1 MAKSFFLKEGTPILV
16 SIRKLDGSLEVKS
29 RRTKR
34 DVLYFQADLVFSPD
48 SQLSCYTEKDLAKQ
62 GFFGFILPKNKTG
75 YTTLMC
81 HESFFK

>member
-16 SIRKLDGSLEVKS
+16 STRKFDGSLEVKS
-29 RRTKR
+29 KKTKR
-34 DVLYFQADLVFSPD
+34 DVLYFESDLIFSPN
-48 SQLSCYTEKDLAKQ
+48 SQLTCPSEKDLAGQ
-62 GFFGFILPKNKTG
+62 GFFGFPLPKNRAG